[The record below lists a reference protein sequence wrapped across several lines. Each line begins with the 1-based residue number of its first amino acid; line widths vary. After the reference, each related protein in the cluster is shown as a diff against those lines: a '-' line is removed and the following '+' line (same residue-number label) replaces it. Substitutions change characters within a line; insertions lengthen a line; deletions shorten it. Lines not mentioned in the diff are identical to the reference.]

1 MLDKVIDGILSTNGK
16 LSISGV
22 AKAAG
27 VTPGLTHNT
36 YPAVAERIRGLMGKS
51 VRAQRD
57 SKHQALLKE
66 RELNRAL
73 RAENAQLS
81 QDLARLASVNQTLIL
96 ELAQLKG
103 VATGKVVLLSSKP
116 AS

>member
-1 MLDKVIDGILSTNGK
+1 M
-16 LSISGV
+16 
-22 AKAAG
+22 
-27 VTPGLTHNT
+27 
-36 YPAVAERIRGLMGKS
+36 
-51 VRAQRD
+51 
-57 SKHQALLKE
+57 
-66 RELNRAL
+66 